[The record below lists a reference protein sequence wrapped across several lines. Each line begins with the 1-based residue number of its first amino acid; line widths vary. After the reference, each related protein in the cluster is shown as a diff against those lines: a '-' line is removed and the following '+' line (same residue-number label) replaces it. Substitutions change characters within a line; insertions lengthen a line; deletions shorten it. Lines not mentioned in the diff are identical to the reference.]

1 MKRVE
6 AASGANYST
15 HNESTRKFEPIVPV
29 GTNYTPV
36 GKVDMAALKKTP
48 APAAKPV
55 LPTRPIFG
63 APASSAGSLYGKA
76 ASSGSAAAWQGQAE
90 KTTKTMATPP
100 ISTRPPIVPATT
112 RPTFSAMTP
121 TKPSPDSAFSALG
134 STPSSRSAAAPPPI
148 SNAPTKP
155 EEEDRIQSNKSAWTP
170 VSLPPPKKLKN
181 PFAAMEQQT
190 PTQLS
195 PTRSGTGASKKLT
208 WSERQALARQKLE
221 DEEARSRAAGF
232 VPPAAASK
240 PVFKSTAPS
249 FGKASVLQSTPR
261 NFGAVHAVAS
271 AGVSA
276 VVGATTPSATV
287 LPSPSPPPP
296 PAATRPVPAYP
307 LFVEQ
312 LGPGVRI
319 ISSMISVF
327 LLVFLSLLRLRH
339 RLRRQDPF
347 SHTLN
352 LWNSRSPR

>member
-6 AASGANYST
+6 AASGAKYST
-15 HNESTRKFEPIVPV
+15 HNEPTRKFEPIVPV

-55 LPTRPIFG
+55 LLTRPTFG

-76 ASSGSAAAWQGQAE
+76 ASSGSAAAWQEE

-100 ISTRPPIVPATT
+100 TSTRPPTVPATT

-121 TKPSPDSAFSALG
+121 TKPSPDSPFSALG
-134 STPSSRSAAAPPPI
+134 STPSSRSAAPPPI

-155 EEEDRIQSNKSAWTP
+155 AEEDRIQSNRSAWTP

-181 PFAAMEQQT
+181 PFAAMEHQT

-195 PTRSGTGASKKLT
+195 PTPSATGASKKLT
-208 WSERQALARQKLE
+208 WSERQALAKKHAE
-221 DEEARSRAAGF
+221 DEEARSRSAGF

-249 FGKASVLQSTPR
+249 FGKASVSQSTPR
-261 NFGAVHAVAS
+261 NFGAVRAVAS
-271 AGVSA
+271 SGVSA
-276 VVGATTPSATV
+276 VVSATTPSDSGTV
-287 LPSPSPPPP
+287 APSPPPP
-296 PAATRPVPAYP
+296 PAATRPVPAQP
-307 LFVEQ
+307 LSVEQ
-312 LGPGVRI
+312 PGPGVGNNNI
-319 ISSMISVF
+319 IDKCF
-327 LLVFLSLLRLRH
+327 LTC
-339 RLRRQDPF
+339 F
-347 SHTLN
+347 S
-352 LWNSRSPR
+352 

>member
-6 AASGANYST
+6 AASGANYSSR
-15 HNESTRKFEPIVPV
+15 NEPTRKFEPIVPV

-55 LPTRPIFG
+55 VLTRPTFG

-76 ASSGSAAAWQGQAE
+76 ASSGSAAAWQAE

-100 ISTRPPIVPATT
+100 TSTRPPIVPATT

-121 TKPSPDSAFSALG
+121 TKPSPDPAFSALG
-134 STPSSRSAAAPPPI
+134 STPPSRSAAAVPPI

-155 EEEDRIQSNKSAWTP
+155 AEEDRIQSNKSAWTP

-190 PTQLS
+190 PTQFS
-195 PTRSGTGASKKLT
+195 PTPSVTGASKKLT
-208 WSERQALARQKLE
+208 WSERQALARKKVE

-232 VPPAAASK
+232 VPPAAASQ

-249 FGKASVLQSTPR
+249 FGRASVSQSTPR

-276 VVGATTPSATV
+276 VVGATTPSDSATV

-307 LFVEQ
+307 SFVEQ
-312 LGPGVRI
+312 PGPGVRI
-319 ISSMISVF
+319 ILSMISVF

-339 RLRRQDPF
+339 RLRRQDQF
-347 SHTLN
+347 SHTLH
-352 LWNSRSPR
+352 LWNSRSLR

>member
-6 AASGANYST
+6 AASGANYSS
-15 HNESTRKFEPIVPV
+15 HKEPTRKFEPIVPV
-29 GTNYTPV
+29 GTSYTPV

-55 LPTRPIFG
+55 SLTRPTFG

-76 ASSGSAAAWQGQAE
+76 ASSGSAAAWQAE

-100 ISTRPPIVPATT
+100 TSTRPPTVLATT

-121 TKPSPDSAFSALG
+121 TKPSPDPAFSAL
-134 STPSSRSAAAPPPI
+134 SSPPSSRSAAAAAPPI

-155 EEEDRIQSNKSAWTP
+155 VEEDRIQSNKSSWTP

-181 PFAAMEQQT
+181 PFAAIEQQT

-195 PTRSGTGASKKLT
+195 PTLSVTGASKKLT
-208 WSERQALARQKLE
+208 WSERQALARKKVE

-249 FGKASVLQSTPR
+249 FGKASVSQSTPR

-276 VVGATTPSATV
+276 VVSATTPSDSATV
-287 LPSPSPPPP
+287 LSSPPPP

-312 LGPGVRI
+312 PGPGVGNDI
-319 ISSMISVF
+319 INDKCC
-327 LLVFLSLLRLRH
+327 LTC
-339 RLRRQDPF
+339 F
-347 SHTLN
+347 S
-352 LWNSRSPR
+352 